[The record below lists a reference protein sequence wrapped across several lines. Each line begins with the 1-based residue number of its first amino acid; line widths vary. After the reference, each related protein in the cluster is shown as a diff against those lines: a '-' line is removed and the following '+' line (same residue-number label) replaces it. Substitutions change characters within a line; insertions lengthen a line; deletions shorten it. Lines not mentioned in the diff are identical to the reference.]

1 MRQLTKVLFISLVM
15 ILPGCTTIDA
25 FLFNANPDGT
35 PIGAPAGESMPVT
48 DQPRLVAADLP
59 VSAADAT
66 SGTPVA
72 QSNARIRTEIAAME
86 GELKAVEDEIA
97 RLRAAAPAEA
107 ALPPV
112 VPAAATPSVVLWVRL
127 FFKSGQTT
135 LDKDSQ
141 KALTDI
147 SGKFLANPGKRHIEV
162 RGYCDDTPVGS
173 GKKAK
178 TRHGLDSLAAVSQ
191 ARADSAAA
199 VMIKAGIAAS
209 LIQARGMG
217 ATGFLAD
224 NDTPEGRDQNRRV
237 DIYLI
242 DDVEAEE

>member
-1 MRQLTKVLFISLVM
+1 M
-15 ILPGCTTIDA
+15 LPGCTTIDA

-35 PIGAPAGESMPVT
+35 PIGAPAGTSAPVT

-59 VSAADAT
+59 APGPAAEGA
-66 SGTPVA
+66 GPVA
-72 QSNARIRTEIAAME
+72 QSNARLRSEIAAME

-97 RLRAAAPAEA
+97 RLRATAPAEA
-107 ALPPV
+107 VLPSPI
-112 VPAAATPSVVLWVRL
+112 PAAATPSVVLWVRL
-127 FFKSGQTT
+127 FFKSGQTV

-173 GKKAK
+173 GKKEKK
-178 TRHGLDSLAAVSQ
+178 TRHGLSSLEAVSQ

-199 VMIKAGIAAS
+199 VMIKAGISAS

-242 DDVEAEE
+242 DDAEPEE